1 MHNPM
6 FSKMIAE
13 ARIADLTRASRA
25 GQRVERAAPKVPSVS
40 HVTLRFAFPDDERAL
55 QTLVALDSSAPPA
68 APVLVA
74 EVDGMMRA
82 ALSLSD
88 GGVIADP
95 FYPTEHLV
103 KLLRTRAAHLT
114 GAPIRRR
121 SRLAR
126 LRARLA

>member
-25 GQRVERAAPKVPSVS
+25 SRRVERTAPKVPAFS
-40 HVTLRFAFPDDERAL
+40 HVTLRFAFPDDERPLRSLA
-55 QTLVALDSSAPPA
+55 ALDSTAPPA
-68 APVLVA
+68 GPVLVA
-74 EVDGMMRA
+74 EVDGSMRA
-82 ALSLSD
+82 ALSLGD
-88 GGVIADP
+88 GSVVADP

-103 KLLRTRAAHLT
+103 KLLRTRAAHLA
-114 GAPIRRR
+114 GDGRRPR
-121 SRLAR
+121 SPLAR